1 MLHLLHFLTS
11 LTARCT
17 VGLVLCLLCTP
28 AIAQPTVQ
36 TFSQAVFRLLGQDQ
50 PDLQAATV
58 VRLPDNWSERRQQA
72 SGLGLYVIEWP
83 LASVPDTAQA
93 IFAKRIAADAEISVN
108 GRILRSNEQ
117 LAQAPAPRWNQPWL
131 IEIPNSFL
139 VVGTNQIEVRVHAL
153 RDQNAGLSTVSAG
166 DLALLRPVYERT
178 RFWQVDA
185 AIFAFAIL
193 LAMGLL
199 ALLLGAR
206 RAAHSYYAVA
216 GAAAVAGALHN
227 THYFLQTVPFDL
239 RVWALLADAANIWF
253 FVFIAIFLLRY
264 AREQNNRL
272 EVVMIGY
279 GLICTAALALW
290 LWGPMPSEVWAMVW
304 LPFFALISLYL
315 LFESWYMAVARRNF
329 EALLVAL
336 AMTIFVAFEAQG
348 YMVQFRWL
356 PFDETYYSPLAGVLL
371 ALGFALMLVNQ
382 FFAALQESAR
392 INQVLEE
399 RVAAKHSELEASF
412 VQLQG
417 TVRTNAALRERDRLL
432 GEMHDGLGAQLI
444 AGLKRAQSKRLG
456 QEDMAQILRDCL
468 NDLRLM
474 VDSTAE
480 TAEDL
485 RSALGNLRYRFEQSL
500 IDGSIEL
507 RWDLSELP
515 EGYQITPKATLNVLR
530 IVQESL
536 SNSLKYSKASWLG
549 VSAAHMSDGRV
560 GLRITDNGVGFDEP
574 SSLPGFGLNNMR
586 RRAREMGAELNIISG
601 PAGTAVA
608 LTLPLPVS
616 DANPATLG
624 LGTTIGFPPMQTP
637 TRI

>member
-1 MLHLLHFLTS
+1 
-11 LTARCT
+11 
-17 VGLVLCLLCTP
+17 
-28 AIAQPTVQ
+28 
-36 TFSQAVFRLLGQDQ
+36 
-50 PDLQAATV
+50 
-58 VRLPDNWSERRQQA
+58 
-72 SGLGLYVIEWP
+72 
-83 LASVPDTAQA
+83 
-93 IFAKRIAADAEISVN
+93 
-108 GRILRSNEQ
+108 
-117 LAQAPAPRWNQPWL
+117 
-131 IEIPNSFL
+131 
-139 VVGTNQIEVRVHAL
+139 
-153 RDQNAGLSTVSAG
+153 
-166 DLALLRPVYERT
+166 
-178 RFWQVDA
+178 
-185 AIFAFAIL
+185 
-193 LAMGLL
+193 
-199 ALLLGAR
+199 
-206 RAAHSYYAVA
+206 
-216 GAAAVAGALHN
+216 
-227 THYFLQTVPFDL
+227 
-239 RVWALLADAANIWF
+239 
-253 FVFIAIFLLRY
+253 
-264 AREQNNRL
+264 
-272 EVVMIGY
+272 
-279 GLICTAALALW
+279 
-290 LWGPMPSEVWAMVW
+290 
-304 LPFFALISLYL
+304 
-315 LFESWYMAVARRNF
+315 MAVTRRNL
-329 EALLVAL
+329 ESLLVAL

-356 PFDETYYSPLAGVLL
+356 PFDSTYYSPMAGVLL
-371 ALGFALMLVNQ
+371 ALSFALMLVNQ

-392 INQVLEE
+392 INQQLEE
-399 RVAAKHSELEASF
+399 RVAVKHAELEASF

-444 AGLKRAQSKRLG
+444 AGLKRAQAKRLG

-515 EGYQITPKATLNVLR
+515 EGYQLTPKATLNVLR

-549 VSAAHMSDGRV
+549 VSATHLSDGRV

-586 RRAREMGAELNIISG
+586 RRAREMGGEINVISG

-608 LTLPLPVS
+608 LTLPLPIS

-624 LGTTIGFPPMQTP
+624 LGTTINFPPMQTP
-637 TRI
+637 TRL